1 LQLPEFCIRRPVFT
15 VVLSLILVVIGLVG
29 FLRIPVRGYPNTN
42 SPVISVTTLYP
53 GASASTVESQ
63 ITTPLENALVG
74 ASGLESIHSSS
85 AEGTSS
91 IRLTYDA
98 SENINDAVNDVQVLL
113 AKFSRSLPKEV
124 FAPIVQ
130 KHDMDSLQTLVLALT
145 DPNKT
150 PMALTDYAERN
161 LLPDLEQTS
170 GVSNVELYNQRDYA
184 LKILLNPGKMAANN
198 VTVSDLDNVLASQ
211 NTNVPGGQIK
221 TQSRYFSIVTK
232 NQLSSVDAFK
242 NLIIRQQNGDFL
254 RFSDVADIS
263 VLPENT
269 DTDMRVNG
277 VPAIGLG
284 IYSQPTANPITVAHT
299 MQNRIEAIA
308 KNFPEGMHLSV
319 VWDDTRYLK
328 AILSEVYQ
336 DIGLAVLLVIGVVM
350 LFLGSPRSALIPIV
364 TIPICLMGTC
374 AFIYFLGFS
383 INVFTL
389 LAFVLAIGLVVDDA
403 IIMLENIY
411 RYIELGMSPFEAAIK
426 GSKEIAFPIVAMT
439 LTLAA
444 VYAPIGF
451 ASGMVGILF
460 RQFAFTLA
468 LAVIIS
474 GFVALTL
481 SPMMCARLLKLPEES
496 KGIVKNYSIWLDHI
510 FHRLTQ
516 SYQKIL
522 RHILAKRAWVLI
534 FLLILMGIGYFTYRS
549 SKTELSPKEDM
560 SAFLVSMQSPPNAS
574 FAYTNEY
581 SKRVEALIK
590 DIPEVMNT
598 VMIVG
603 SPQSAFSFVV
613 LKPWSERSLS
623 AQQIINHFLK
633 KTPSIPG
640 VKIGAFNLSQ
650 IGGGGKYGDSVQV
663 VLMTNQTYD
672 QLHQTAEKMIHLIS
686 QYPGVRNVDQDLQMT
701 DQEYVIHVNRS
712 MAAAMH
718 VNMSDITKTLQTM
731 LGGETAS
738 EFNWDNK
745 NYDVIMQIPDKDL
758 TRLQIV
764 NQLYVKNSD
773 QKMIPLSSLVTL
785 SHEVGPQA
793 LPHENRM
800 RADTL
805 TMQVSG
811 NVSMGQVIDHIKSV
825 LNQHL
830 PNGYQFLF
838 KGAAQ
843 KMLQS
848 QMTIIGSFA
857 LALVFIYLVLSAQF
871 ESFLDPLI
879 ILLTVPFS
887 IVGALITLKL
897 TGHDLSVYTD
907 IGFITLVGLIS
918 KHGILITEFAN
929 QKRAEGLAL
938 TDAIVEAASLRLR
951 PILMTTAAMVFGAIP
966 LALAS
971 GAGALSRQHIGWVIV
986 GGLFFGTF
994 FSLIVVP
1001 VAYSLLKKDPHR
1013 PGASA

>member
-1 LQLPEFCIRRPVFT
+1 MKLPQFCIQRPVFT
-15 VVLSLILVVIGLVG
+15 IVLSLILVVVGLVG

-42 SPVISVTTLYP
+42 SPVISVTTLWP

-63 ITTPLENALVG
+63 VTTPIENDLVG
-74 ASGLESIHSSS
+74 ASGLASIHSTS
-85 AEGTSS
+85 AEGKSS
-91 IRLTYDA
+91 IKLTYDVNV
-98 SENINDAVNDVQVLL
+98 NINDALNDAQVLL
-113 AKFSRSLPKEV
+113 AKISKTLPKDV

-130 KHDMDSLQTLVLALT
+130 KHDLDSLQTEVLALT

-161 LLPDLEQTS
+161 LLPDLEQTN
-170 GVSNVELYNQRDYA
+170 GVSNVEVYNERDYA

-198 VTVSDLDNVLASQ
+198 VTVSDLDDVLTAQNV
-211 NTNVPGGQIK
+211 NVPAGEIK
-221 TQSRYFSIVTK
+221 TPNRYYSVVTK
-232 NQLSSVDAFK
+232 DQLTSADSFK
-242 NLIIRQQNGDFL
+242 NLIIREQNGNFL
-254 RFSDVADIS
+254 RFGDVADIS

-284 IYSQPTANPITVAHT
+284 IYSQTTANPISVVQS
-299 MQNRIEAIA
+299 MQKHLIKIE
-308 KNFPEGMHLSV
+308 KNFPEGMKLNV

-328 AILSEVYQ
+328 AILSEVYK
-336 DIGLAVLLVIGVVM
+336 DIAFAIFLVIGVVM
-350 LFLGSPRSALIPIV
+350 LFLGSPRSSLIPIV
-364 TIPICLMGTC
+364 TIPICLIGTC
-374 AFIYFLGFS
+374 AMIYALGFS

-411 RYIELGMSPFEAAIK
+411 RHMESGMSAYDAAML

-451 ASGMVGILF
+451 ETGMVGILF

-481 SPMMCARLLKLPEES
+481 SPMMSSRLLKLPSES
-496 KGIVKNYSIWLDHI
+496 EGFVKKYSVWLDQI
-510 FHRLTQ
+510 FHHLTEN
-516 SYQKIL
+516 YQKLLRWMLGKRLWVIL
-522 RHILAKRAWVLI
+522 G
-534 FLLILMGIGYFTYRS
+534 LLGFMLVGFVSYKYST
-549 SKTELSPKEDM
+549 TELSPKEDM
-560 SAFLVSMQSPPNAS
+560 SAFIVSMQSPPNSS
-574 FAYTNEY
+574 FAYTNKY
-581 SKRVEALIK
+581 SQEIEKILK
-590 DIPEVMNT
+590 KFPEVMNT

-613 LKPWSERSLS
+613 LKPWSERSLT
-623 AQQIINHFLK
+623 AQQIIDKFLK
-633 KTPSIPG
+633 LSPSIPG
-640 VKIGAFNLSQ
+640 VKIAAFNLSQ
-650 IGGGGKYGDSVQV
+650 IGGGGKNGDSVEV
-663 VLMTNQTYD
+663 ALMTNQTFN
-672 QLHQTAEKMIHLIS
+672 QLHTTAESIVKDLS
-686 QYPGVRNVDQDLQMT
+686 QYPGVRNVIQDLQMT
-701 DQEYVIHVNRS
+701 DQEYVVHVNRS
-712 MAAAMH
+712 MAAAMK
-718 VNMSDITKTLQTM
+718 VNIGDITKTVQTM

-745 NYDVIMQIPDKDL
+745 NYDVILQIPDKDL
-758 TRLQIV
+758 SRLQIV
-764 NQLYVKNSD
+764 NQLYVRNAD
-773 QKMIPLSSLVTL
+773 QKMIPLGSLVTL
-785 SHEVGPQA
+785 SHEVGPLT

-805 TMQVSG
+805 LMQVNSG
-811 NVSMGQVIDHIKSV
+811 YSMAQVIDHVKV
-825 LNQHL
+825 VMNQHL
-830 PNGYQFLF
+830 PSGYQYMF
-838 KGAAQ
+838 KGTAQ
-843 KMLQS
+843 TMMDS
-848 QMTIIGSFA
+848 QMTIIGSFV

-871 ESFLDPLI
+871 ESFLDPFI

-887 IVGALITLKL
+887 VVGALITLKV
-897 TGHDLSVYTD
+897 TGHELSIYTD

-929 QKRAEGLAL
+929 QKREEGMAII
-938 TDAIVEAASLRLR
+938 DAVVASASQRLR

-966 LALAS
+966 LAIAT
-971 GAGALSRQHIGWVIV
+971 GAGSLSRQHIGWVIV
-986 GGLFFGTF
+986 GGLLFGTF

-1001 VAYSLLKKDPHR
+1001 VAYSLLKRK
-1013 PGASA
+1013 